1 MPWFCHCGCGSSTQL
16 TNETLAQPCALLD
29 PVLNLF
35 VEYFGWTCMLFLI
48 LVAILSLTGPTLAN
62 NLVLS
67 RRQHEKKADVSATP
81 PLADFPAK

>member
-1 MPWFCHCGCGSSTQL
+1 
-16 TNETLAQPCALLD
+16 
-29 PVLNLF
+29 
-35 VEYFGWTCMLFLI
+35 MLFLI